1 MRFEW
6 DREKAK
12 RNSRKHKVSFEE
24 AVTVF
29 YDPLSATFDDP
40 DHSIGEQ
47 RFITVGYSSFG
58 RLPIIAHT
66 ERGDA
71 LRIISA
77 RLATVHERK
86 RHEKYT
92 AKEPQRITTGVRL

>member
-6 DREKAK
+6 DLKKAR
-12 RNSRKHKVSFEE
+12 RNNKKHEVSFEE

-40 DHSIGEQ
+40 DHSLGERRYITIG
-47 RFITVGYSSFG
+47 FSSRD
-58 RLPIIAHT
+58 RLLVVSHS
-66 ERGDA
+66 ERGQA

-77 RLATVHERK
+77 RAATANERK
-86 RHEKYT
+86 RHE
-92 AKEPQRITTGVRL
+92 R